1 MSTEPLF
8 LDKPV
13 KFEKSAGMKTRLG
26 DSVDAWPQEIVQ
38 EAYKQLPFLGRFDA
52 HAVLDKMDEER
63 GFAFG
68 SIEVTPKGERA
79 PSRLSKVHIPVV
91 VKEQMLQPLDI
102 FIHGKRYSRL
112 SEPRLMAS
120 LFKPETFDKV
130 VPRQPEPMIGQ
141 ELFPPT
147 SAGGYGN
154 VGMKTGSAELAG
166 VVPLLP
172 QLDGRVL
179 NTHSD
184 RIKEATRDPD
194 LVTAYA
200 NGDEGVQ
207 AALLSALS
215 LGATDTVKTASALV
229 DAIPPDVVQMKRMP
243 NGNYLVKWAAIDAYA
258 PQQQEVPPD
267 QAQQMAGPGQ
277 LGEQMGQE
285 GEVTAAPGAEAGGE
299 LMQEE
304 EDTEDRVADQFGI
317 WRVQDNM
324 GHQLVG
330 WVFPKVYDFS
340 MKSLPVQLFNN
351 GSQYAFQDAI
361 AGRVVGKA
369 TDLPKGPPQGY
380 GALYTVKDGTAK
392 VFLPLRVIST
402 FQTPEGQTQFISQ
415 TDDGEQYTF
424 YFTDML
430 KELTQVA
437 EGQIAVPSLYSWM
450 PLKAETEL
458 VSDPS
463 LLMKTASRKW
473 SATAELRGDGSTYSW
488 SGPAIAKLARDET
501 KFVDR
506 SQATWVGAL
515 IGIRPDAMKVAL
527 DRADTSKTI
536 SFDGLRQP
544 TPLAEKVA
552 AARTLVKAE
561 LSSLE
566 VPIRNYFLL
575 KEASVLDDAMM
586 ADKILGLGF
595 INSENVATFV
605 DMLPSL
611 EETSSK
617 MAELLLAIRL
627 GIKEV
632 PETAVE
638 RMLVALD
645 DVVHGLRSLQ
655 QKELRFGEE

>member
-13 KFEKSAGMKTRLG
+13 EFEKSAGMKTRLG
-26 DSVDAWPQEIVQ
+26 DNVGMWPQEIVQ

-68 SIEVTPKGERA
+68 SVEITAKGA
-79 PSRLSKVHIPVV
+79 QSPSRLSKVHIPVV

-102 FIHGKRYSRL
+102 FIHGKRYSRM
-112 SEPRLMAS
+112 SEPRLMAA

-141 ELFPPT
+141 ELFPP
-147 SAGGYGN
+147 SAAGGYGN
-154 VGMKTGSAELAG
+154 VGMKMGSAELAE

-172 QLDGRVL
+172 QLDGHVL

-215 LGATDTVKTASALV
+215 LEATDPVKTASALV
-229 DAIPPDVVQMKRMP
+229 DAIPHDVVQMKRLP
-243 NGNYLVKWAAIDAYA
+243 NGNYLVKWAAVDGYA
-258 PQQQEVPPD
+258 PQQEEVPPD

-351 GSQYAFQDAI
+351 GSQYAFQDVI

-392 VFLPLRVIST
+392 VFLPLRVISS

-430 KELTQVA
+430 KELTQVS

-527 DRADTSKTI
+527 DRAGTSKTI

-552 AARTLVKAE
+552 AARTRVKAE
-561 LSSLE
+561 LGSLE

-617 MAELLLAIRL
+617 MAELLLAVRL